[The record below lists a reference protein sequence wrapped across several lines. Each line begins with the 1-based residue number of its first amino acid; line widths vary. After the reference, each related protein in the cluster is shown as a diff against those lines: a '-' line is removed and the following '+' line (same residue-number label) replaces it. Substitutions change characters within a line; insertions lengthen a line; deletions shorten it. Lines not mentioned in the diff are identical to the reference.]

1 MKRAFVL
8 ISLFVL
14 IACDNGKQIMKP
26 VVTPEQPAETI
37 ELPPSITFE
46 NVFELE
52 MGQRYRMIPTRAKY
66 NTFGTIQELFTHIT
80 VPNQESTIW
89 SVSWGSVGDYPPEL
103 LEGFTD
109 NDPKVRARFFLEDA
123 DSKNPY
129 ALTLD
134 GKRVIEEG
142 NEIVIEIVGL
152 RSSKIEA
159 GGSRG
164 NEFDYSLIEYAAILI
179 ENLTHPDRTIEY

>member
-14 IACDNGKQIMKP
+14 VACDNGKQIMKP
-26 VVTPEQPAETI
+26 VVTPEQIDETI

-52 MGQRYRMIPTRAKY
+52 MGQRYRMIPTGAWYTR
-66 NTFGTIQELFTHIT
+66 FTLIEPFFLPHA

-89 SVSWGSVGDYPPEL
+89 SVLWGSVGEHPPTL

-109 NDPKVRARFFLEDA
+109 RDPKVQARFSMGNA
-123 DSKNPY
+123 DKTPY

-134 GKRVIEEG
+134 GKKVIEEG
-142 NEIVIEIVGL
+142 NEIVIEIVSL
-152 RSSKIEA
+152 PVSRIEE
-159 GGSRG
+159 GGTRG
-164 NEFDYSLIEYAAILI
+164 NKFDYQFVEYSA
-179 ENLTHPDRTIEY
+179 